1 MIEKMTDNI
10 YKIEVPMKGA
20 LAGLNA
26 YFILGRG
33 GRNLLIDTGFDLE
46 EPFRVITEALSS
58 FETSME
64 NTDIFL
70 THMHPDHAELAGR
83 LAGENTKVY
92 IGAADAA
99 LLNNSKKTFDVRRR
113 DPKSKGFPSDV
124 IIDYERIHALKTPF
138 SLHSGCVYTEVYN
151 GDILEYGGYKLRC
164 IDCAGHSPGQ
174 TCLYIK
180 EKKLLF
186 AGDHILYDIT
196 PNVSAWEDGQNPLE
210 SYLKNLE
217 KLKAL
222 DIETALPAHRGITC
236 GPKER
241 IDQIIDHHNERLEE
255 IIDALGKK
263 GSMNPYEIASSLKWN
278 TACSWEELPPF
289 QKYSAVGEVFAHLTY
304 LMNQGRVEREII
316 DGVYVYKKSDKNV

>member
-1 MIEKMTDNI
+1 MTEKIMDNI
-10 YKIEVPMKGA
+10 YKIEVPMNNA
-20 LAGLNA
+20 LTCLNA
-26 YFILGRG
+26 YLILGRG
-33 GRNLLIDTGFDLE
+33 GRNLLIDTGFDRD
-46 EPFRVITEALSS
+46 EPYRVVTEALRS
-58 FETSME
+58 FNASME

-99 LLNNSKKTFDVRRR
+99 LLNDRHRTFDVRLRE
-113 DPKSKGFPSDV
+113 PKSKGFPADV

-138 SLHSGCVYTEVYN
+138 SLHGGCVYTEVRD
-151 GDILEYGGYKLRC
+151 GDILEYGGYKIRC

-174 TCLYIK
+174 TCLYIA

-196 PNVSAWEDGQNPLE
+196 PNVSAWVDGQNPLE
-210 SYLKNLE
+210 AYIKNLE

-222 DIETALPAHRGITC
+222 DMEIALPAHRGITC

-241 IDQIIDHHNERLEE
+241 IDQIIVHHNERLEE
-255 IIDALGKK
+255 IIDALSHS
-263 GSMNPYEIASSLKWN
+263 GSMNPYEIASKLTWN
-278 TACSWEELPPF
+278 TPCTWDELPPF
-289 QKYSAVGEVFAHLTY
+289 QKYSAVGEVFAHLSY
-304 LMNQGRVEREII
+304 LMSRGRVERDIK
-316 DGVYVYKKSDKNV
+316 DGIYIYKIPYKR